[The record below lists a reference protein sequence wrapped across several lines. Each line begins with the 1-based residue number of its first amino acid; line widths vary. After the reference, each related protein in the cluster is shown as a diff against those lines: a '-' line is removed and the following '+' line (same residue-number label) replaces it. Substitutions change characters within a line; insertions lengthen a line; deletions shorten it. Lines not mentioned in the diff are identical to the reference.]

1 MSIPFT
7 GLKVVVPKEWIDVN
21 GHMNAT
27 HYGLVVYDA
36 HFNFTEAIGLGE
48 EYVKSTN
55 CGKAVLESHMIYER
69 EVSEGDE
76 LEIKSW
82 LLAVDQKRL
91 HFFHEVY
98 NKTRVCR
105 AAVSEQVD
113 IHIDLVARRSSE
125 IPQELYCRLQD
136 IVRGN
141 LALPTPSGVGSNIK
155 PPKNKWLGGA

>member
-1 MSIPFT
+1 MNIPFI
-7 GLKVVVPKEWIDVN
+7 GLRVAVPQEWIDVN

-27 HYGLVVYDA
+27 HYGLAVYDA

-48 EYVKSTN
+48 DYVKSTG

-82 LLAVDQKRL
+82 LLAVDKKRL

-98 NKTRVCR
+98 NQTKGFR
-105 AAVSEQVD
+105 AAASEQVD
-113 IHIDLVARRSSE
+113 IHIDLNARKSSE
-125 IPQELYCRLQD
+125 LPESLYSSLQQL
-136 IVRGN
+136 VRAN
-141 LALPTPSGVGSNIK
+141 LASPSPEGVGSIIK
-155 PPKNKWLGGA
+155 PPKNKWLESA